1 MSAGKF
7 PQVWECETFER
18 IARAAFPAS
27 TEFYLSR
34 ATGISRR
41 TVEKHLRG
49 EAKPSADHCLAYLAA
64 GHFGQ
69 RLAAA
74 FLPAAAGDQLA
85 DRGQGSDES
94 RGTEPLTEILRA
106 RHAG

>member
-1 MSAGKF
+1 MSARKF
-7 PQVWECETFER
+7 PQVWECETFAR

-34 ATGISRR
+34 VTGISRR

-69 RLAAA
+69 CLAAA
-74 FLPAAAGDQLA
+74 FLPAAAGDQAA
-85 DRGQGSDES
+85 DRGQGSHEP
-94 RGTEPLTEILRA
+94 RGTESMSEIFAARRA
-106 RHAG
+106 G